1 MDVDSQRDR
10 GWWLPKE
17 VVCPYC
23 HKSVVAKGMRKH
35 LALTCTMVP
44 LEIRKE
50 MKGRMGLNQEG
61 RIGEIFTGAFLFFFG
76 LPFTLMPFIFYQL
89 DESMFNSDETFTLL
103 FFIAFSIPFVMF
115 GLFTQ
120 SVGLRMM
127 RGTMEWWE
135 TSGESPDPNLW
146 DH

>member
-1 MDVDSQRDR
+1 MDVDSQKDR

-23 HKSVVAKGMRKH
+23 HKSVVAKGMREH
-35 LALTCTMVP
+35 IALTCTMAP

-50 MKGRMGLNQEG
+50 MKGRMGQKQEG
-61 RIGEIFTGAFLFFFG
+61 RIGEIFGGAFLFLFG
-76 LPFTLMPFIFYQL
+76 LPFTLTPYFLYRIEQ
-89 DESMFNSDETFTLL
+89 DTSDDPIILL
-103 FFIAFSIPFVMF
+103 FFIAFSIPFLMF

-120 SVGLRMM
+120 SIGLRMM
-127 RGTMEWWE
+127 RGTMKWWE
-135 TSGESPDPNLW
+135 GSVESQDMDLW

>member
-1 MDVDSQRDR
+1 MDVDSQRGR

-23 HKSVVAKGMRKH
+23 HKSVVAKGMREH
-35 LALTCTMVP
+35 VALTCTMVP

-61 RIGEIFTGAFLFFFG
+61 RKGQIFIGAFFFFFG
-76 LPFTLMPFIFYQL
+76 LPFTMMPFFFYQL
-89 DESMFNSDETFTLL
+89 NREGLASNTFESI
-103 FFIAFSIPFVMF
+103 FFYAVSIPFMMF

-135 TSGESPDPNLW
+135 GPYESMDPDFW
-146 DH
+146 DR

>member
-10 GWWLPKE
+10 GWWLSKE

-23 HKSVVAKGMRKH
+23 QKSVVAKGMREH
-35 LALTCTMVP
+35 IALTCTMAP

-50 MKGRMGLNQEG
+50 MKGRMGQKQEG
-61 RIGEIFTGAFLFFFG
+61 RIGEIFTGAAIFLFG
-76 LPFTLMPFIFYQL
+76 LPFTLMPYFFYQL
-89 DESMFNSDETFTLL
+89 NREGLANNTFELI
-103 FFIAFSIPFVMF
+103 FFYAFSIPFLMF
-115 GLFTQ
+115 GLFIQ
-120 SVGLRMM
+120 SVGVRMM

>member
-10 GWWLPKE
+10 GWWLSKE

-23 HKSVVAKGMRKH
+23 QKSVEAKGMREH
-35 LALTCTMVP
+35 VALTCTMVP

-50 MKGRMGLNQEG
+50 MKGRMGQKQEG
-61 RIGEIFTGAFLFFFG
+61 RIGEIFSGAAIFLFG
-76 LPFTLMPFIFYQL
+76 LPFTLMPYFFYQL
-89 DESMFNSDETFTLL
+89 NREGLANNTFELI
-103 FFIAFSIPFVMF
+103 FFYAFSIPFLMF
-115 GLFTQ
+115 GLYNQ

>member
-23 HKSVVAKGMRKH
+23 HKSVVAKGMREH
-35 LALTCTMVP
+35 VALTCTMVP

-50 MKGRMGLNQEG
+50 MKGRMGLNQETS
-61 RIGEIFTGAFLFFFG
+61 IGEIFIGAVLFLFG
-76 LPFTLMPFIFYQL
+76 LPFTLMPFFFYQL
-89 DESMFNSDETFTLL
+89 NLEIGAINTFFSI
-103 FFIAFSIPFVMF
+103 FFYAFSIPFMMF

-135 TSGESPDPNLW
+135 ASYEPDPNLW

>member
-23 HKSVVAKGMRKH
+23 QKSVVAKGMREH
-35 LALTCTMVP
+35 VALTCTMVP

-61 RIGEIFTGAFLFFFG
+61 SIRDIFTGAVIFLFG
-76 LPFTLMPFIFYQL
+76 LPFTLMPFFFYQL
-89 DESMFNSDETFTLL
+89 NREGLANNTFELI
-103 FFIAFSIPFVMF
+103 FFYAFSIPFMMF
-115 GLFTQ
+115 GLFNQ

-135 TSGESPDPNLW
+135 GSSESLDPNFW